1 MCRLGHTATF
11 CNDILAFPLI
21 REVEKSQE
29 DPLLAFYIANET
41 HTMRSSILR
50 LKAQVRPRY
59 LEDFTEALLQY
70 MKKVA
75 ATVR

>member
-1 MCRLGHTATF
+1 
-11 CNDILAFPLI
+11 
-21 REVEKSQE
+21 
-29 DPLLAFYIANET
+29 
-41 HTMRSSILR
+41 MRSSILR

-59 LEDFTEALLQY
+59 LEDFTEALLHY